1 MATGNDTD
9 CLVLARRQAA
19 IALCLGL
26 FSLPFAHAANAEG
39 ANSTGSSGPFSKYLK
54 RRKLYPLETYIL
66 PILLCRLQFKEV
78 EGKLLAETPL
88 YADAR
93 SLLRSGPLGS
103 LRTDIRAVAEYA
115 SEAGN
120 GKVASDAVE
129 QCLRALEDL
138 DSLMLRASRD
148 DTSVTIDNMR
158 TRLGMAITALNNLLG
173 TVPAPILDKG
183 EAMILEY
190 TIAAEASPVDSN

>member
-1 MATGNDTD
+1 MLGAI
-9 CLVLARRQAA
+9 LAA
-19 IALCLGL
+19 ICTCRKCRRREFHWIFRALQQIFEEVLM
-26 FSLPFAHAANAEG
+26 
-39 ANSTGSSGPFSKYLK
+39 
-54 RRKLYPLETYIL
+54 RKLYPLETYIL